1 MPTYI
6 RLTDYKSSEEKEQ
19 KFFNPTNRYEAKQ
32 EDFKKIPGS
41 PIAYWVSNSVKNVF
55 ANNDKIGDIS
65 EAIQGMITGNNEV
78 LFRLWFEINNNTIRL
93 NFKNISD
100 INLENKYWILYN
112 KIMSRNV
119 RKFPSQ

>member
-1 MPTYI
+1 M
-6 RLTDYKSSEEKEQ
+6 
-19 KFFNPTNRYEAKQ
+19 
-32 EDFKKIPGS
+32 
-41 PIAYWVSNSVKNVF
+41 SNSVKNVF

-119 RKFPSQ
+119 RNFPSQ